1 MPRSSARERAADR
14 WSAAGHRRAT
24 DDDGTAGAGRRGQ
37 TEPFAA
43 LAAVAVV
50 ALALALW
57 AGAFEAALPD
67 PVDRN
72 LAEPTADRVERA
84 LTVAGVVRPARM
96 GRLDGTAP
104 EGYRLNV
111 TLAEGDDRW
120 SFGPPTP
127 PTADTATRRVG
138 VYHEPGSVSP
148 GRVEVR
154 VWT

>member
-1 MPRSSARERAADR
+1 MRRSSARERAVEPRGGATERD
-14 WSAAGHRRAT
+14 GGGIGDVDRRA
-24 DDDGTAGAGRRGQ
+24 Q

-57 AGAFEAALPD
+57 AGAFEASLPG

-72 LAEPTADRVERA
+72 VAEPTADRVERT
-84 LTVAGVVRPARM
+84 LTVAGVVKPGRM
-96 GRLDGTAP
+96 EGLNGTAP

-111 TLAEGDDRW
+111 TLTEGGDQW
-120 SFGPPTP
+120 SFGPPAP
-127 PTADTATRRVG
+127 KTADTATRRVG
-138 VYHEPGSVSP
+138 VYHGAGSVSA